1 MGEFVVDPR
10 VFIQPPYLACTN
22 CGTEN
27 AFGVLIIGWGYTR
40 RCRECWH
47 TDRFDLPEIRKTV
60 IYLDQLAISEMMKAL
75 TRPCRAPGRVDASWL
90 ELFERLDVLSKL
102 QLIVC
107 PDSDTHCDES
117 AGAPNPEALRRM
129 YELLSHGI
137 SFDSHVRI
145 RDEQLIEHL
154 KAWLDGQLT
163 ACSSSTSSA

>member
-75 TRPCRAPGRVDASWL
+75 TSAVPHPWTGRRVLARAVRAARYALQAPAH
-90 ELFERLDVLSKL
+90 RL
-102 QLIVC
+102 
-107 PDSDTHCDES
+107 PR
-117 AGAPNPEALRRM
+117 LRHP
-129 YELLSHGI
+129 L
-137 SFDSHVRI
+137 
-145 RDEQLIEHL
+145 
-154 KAWLDGQLT
+154 
-163 ACSSSTSSA
+163 